1 MTLTPEVIA
10 ALKGPK
16 EQLFEA
22 HRADPNFTGC
32 GIGFRRRAGQV
43 TSEPVVIAMV
53 ANKLPEGALSRRR
66 LLPTS
71 VQADGQTYGVD
82 VVEVGRVYPSSGRAR
97 VAPADTSTTGP
108 ITDRMRP
115 PLQGCSISNLNSPV
129 SDYGTLGCIVTDN
142 LENNGAPCVLST
154 NHILARTGSGTY
166 QEAIIQ
172 PAAVDGGGE
181 GDAIAALTRWVPLVF
196 GNTNANVVDAAIA
209 VLLLGDSSEDVAD
222 SLMAP
227 IAEDHPAVGMV
238 VASDGEGNVFLC
250 QMNTALNLLNVSL
263 LPATQDN
270 PCVVAPTVGMNIEKV
285 GRSSGY
291 SSAVV
296 DAVAVQ
302 ITADYDGTDIQ
313 LSNMIWSQYLA
324 IGGDSGSVACQ
335 GGDGRTFVVPPDAP
349 CPLIE
354 GAQTFY
360 DLPTNNA
367 DNTLTNDIQSQFLT
381 QSLTGNLM
389 IGLVYMNSQVAIDRL
404 QTHQGAAYN
413 QPTAQTFFQGMY
425 AKYRS
430 LIASEILSPTS
441 TGVVTQS
448 QLNDTVYTWVQ
459 LDGPVS
465 QGYESLF
472 STSVTSSKPITELDI
487 WVTLWYSLIGPTLG
501 MNNQQVISLW
511 NEKTVYDGVY
521 SNIGR
526 AQTIVMP

>member
-1 MTLTPEVIA
+1 
-10 ALKGPK
+10 
-16 EQLFEA
+16 
-22 HRADPNFTGC
+22 
-32 GIGFRRRAGQV
+32 
-43 TSEPVVIAMV
+43 
-53 ANKLPEGALSRRR
+53 
-66 LLPTS
+66 
-71 VQADGQTYGVD
+71 
-82 VVEVGRVYPSSGRAR
+82 
-97 VAPADTSTTGP
+97 
-108 ITDRMRP
+108 
-115 PLQGCSISNLNSPV
+115 
-129 SDYGTLGCIVTDN
+129 
-142 LENNGAPCVLST
+142 
-154 NHILARTGSGTY
+154 
-166 QEAIIQ
+166 
-172 PAAVDGGGE
+172 
-181 GDAIAALTRWVPLVF
+181 
-196 GNTNANVVDAAIA
+196 
-209 VLLLGDSSEDVAD
+209 
-222 SLMAP
+222 
-227 IAEDHPAVGMV
+227 
-238 VASDGEGNVFLC
+238 
-250 QMNTALNLLNVSL
+250 
-263 LPATQDN
+263 
-270 PCVVAPTVGMNIEKV
+270 
-285 GRSSGY
+285 
-291 SSAVV
+291 
-296 DAVAVQ
+296 
-302 ITADYDGTDIQ
+302 
-313 LSNMIWSQYLA
+313 
-324 IGGDSGSVACQ
+324 
-335 GGDGRTFVVPPDAP
+335 VPPDAP

-413 QPTAQTFFQGMY
+413 QPAAQTFFQGMY